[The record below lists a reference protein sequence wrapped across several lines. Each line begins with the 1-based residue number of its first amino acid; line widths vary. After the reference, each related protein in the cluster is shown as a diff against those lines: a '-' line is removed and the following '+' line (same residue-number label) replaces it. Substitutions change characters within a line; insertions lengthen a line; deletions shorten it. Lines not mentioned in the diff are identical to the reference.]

1 LAIHFGKPEK
11 IYSKHS
17 KPLKYR
23 PMKTLKKIIVVLL
36 IIVAIPLILALF
48 VSKDFHSEREIVIE
62 KPVEEVYNYIRYVKN
77 QDNFGTWQLSDPDM
91 KTQAEGIDGEIGFKY
106 RWEGKK
112 TGKGSQT
119 IINLVNNQKVE
130 TELDFGFGDPAKSYF
145 LTEEVSSNQTK
156 VIWGISGRTPYPW
169 NLVSLFY
176 DMGNDF
182 EKGLLNLKNLL
193 EK

>member
-1 LAIHFGKPEK
+1 
-11 IYSKHS
+11 
-17 KPLKYR
+17 
-23 PMKTLKKIIVVLL
+23 
-36 IIVAIPLILALF
+36 
-48 VSKDFHSEREIVIE
+48 
-62 KPVEEVYNYIRYVKN
+62 
-77 QDNFGTWQLSDPDM
+77 
-91 KTQAEGIDGEIGFKY
+91 
-106 RWEGKK
+106 
-112 TGKGSQT
+112 
-119 IINLVNNQKVE
+119 
-130 TELDFGFGDPAKSYF
+130 

>member
-1 LAIHFGKPEK
+1 
-11 IYSKHS
+11 
-17 KPLKYR
+17 
-23 PMKTLKKIIVVLL
+23 L

>member
-1 LAIHFGKPEK
+1 
-11 IYSKHS
+11 
-17 KPLKYR
+17 
-23 PMKTLKKIIVVLL
+23 MKTLKKIIVVLL

-130 TELDFGFGDPAKSYF
+130 TELDFGFGDPANSYF

>member
-1 LAIHFGKPEK
+1 
-11 IYSKHS
+11 
-17 KPLKYR
+17 
-23 PMKTLKKIIVVLL
+23 MKTLKKIIVVLL

>member
-1 LAIHFGKPEK
+1 
-11 IYSKHS
+11 
-17 KPLKYR
+17 
-23 PMKTLKKIIVVLL
+23 
-36 IIVAIPLILALF
+36 
-48 VSKDFHSEREIVIE
+48 
-62 KPVEEVYNYIRYVKN
+62 
-77 QDNFGTWQLSDPDM
+77 M